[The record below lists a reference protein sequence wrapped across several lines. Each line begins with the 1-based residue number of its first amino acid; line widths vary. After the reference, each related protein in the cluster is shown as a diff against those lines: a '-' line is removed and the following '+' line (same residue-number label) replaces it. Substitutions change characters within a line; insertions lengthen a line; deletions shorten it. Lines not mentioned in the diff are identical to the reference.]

1 MNGTDELKKNAL
13 CLFTMVKGVTC
24 GSKCSREDK
33 QAELGI
39 ILGAKAMIEII
50 GLLTPSHD

>member
-1 MNGTDELKKNAL
+1 MNGTEELKKNAL
-13 CLFTMVKGVTC
+13 CLFTMVKDVTC
-24 GSKCSREDK
+24 GSKCREDK
-33 QAELGI
+33 LAELGI

>member
-24 GSKCSREDK
+24 GSKCREDK

>member
-1 MNGTDELKKNAL
+1 
-13 CLFTMVKGVTC
+13 MVVNVEKTN
-24 GSKCSREDK
+24 K
-33 QAELGI
+33 AELGT